1 MKKDLGNVISFICTI
16 KNETYNS
23 ENFKIYSVSVNENVY
38 KDIKHNKRG
47 TISIVGNIPNLVP
60 NLEYKVEAYL
70 DVNSKFGYQ
79 YNVKNIRQ
87 DKPTT
92 YDSSLKFL
100 KELINEDKAK
110 ILLNEYPYVIDK
122 IIKNDLD
129 DIDLSKTKGIKEKT
143 FENIKSKVIENFAL
157 IDIIETYNNIIPMN
171 VMKKL
176 YDTYS
181 NIKVIK
187 AMLKKEPYKCLCKL
201 SRIGFKSADSI
212 LLNLDKY
219 RKENRDNCDFTFDED
234 LLTSKQRM
242 KACINYILE
251 KNEETGNS
259 RISIQELR
267 KESNK
272 LTPECIG
279 HFVSIIKENNNDIYV
294 DNELKCVST
303 YRAYNTENYIKDV
316 LLDMNNIKDT
326 IICDIEQ
333 FRKTKEGTV
342 TDEQLSTIK
351 EICNNNLVCLTAP
364 AGSGKT
370 FSVRNLLNMLDSID
384 KTYMLCTPTGKSSEV
399 LTEQTDR
406 EAGTIHRKLEYKPT
420 GEENKNSWGYNE
432 EHKLNVDV
440 VVVDE
445 FSMVDIYLLK
455 HLLDAIDVNKTKLL
469 LVFDSDQLPSVG
481 CGNIAQDIIDSKI
494 IPVVRLTK
502 IFRYNE
508 GGLMQVATKIRNGE
522 SFLDSDFTG
531 VKIFGTKKDFV
542 YIELQQT
549 KMIMQMLKIYKKLL
563 LDKYSVQDIT
573 VLASQN
579 NGDYG
584 VIKVNKW
591 IQKIIQKD
599 KNNKFVMY
607 GDNKFF
613 KDDKVIQ
620 IINNYKATSY
630 IDGEETEVFN
640 GNTGIIVEVGWDY
653 IVVDFGNNKL
663 IKYDKTDLN
672 QLQLGYCTTYHKSQ
686 GISIKQ
692 VICLTPKAHN
702 FVMNCNLLYVG
713 VTRARERVY
722 MLGNIVTVNRCIKKK
737 ANFNRNTW
745 LKDLLLK

>member
-110 ILLNEYPYVIDK
+110 ILLNEYPDIIDK

-181 NIKVIK
+181 NIKIIK

-294 DNELKCVST
+294 DNELKCISST
-303 YRAYNTENYIKDV
+303 KAYNTELYIKNI
-316 LLDMNNIKDT
+316 LLNMNNNKT
-326 IICDIEQ
+326 IYNCDIEE
-333 FRKTKEGTV
+333 FRETKEGV
-342 TDEQLSTIK
+342 ATDEQMETLNQ
-351 EICNNNLVCLTAP
+351 ICNNNIVCLTAV

-370 FSVRNLLNMLDSID
+370 FSVKNLLNMLDNNN
-384 KTYMLCTPTGKSSEV
+384 KTYLLCTPTGKSSEV
-399 LTEQTDR
+399 LTEQTSRD
-406 EAGTIHRKLEYKPT
+406 AGTIHRKLEYKPIDD
-420 GEENKNSWGYNE
+420 NDNPWGYNE
-432 EHKLNVDV
+432 NNKLPVDV

-445 FSMVDIYLLK
+445 FSMVDIYLFK

-469 LVFDSDQLPSVG
+469 LVFDSYQLPSVG
-481 CGNIAQDIIDSKI
+481 CGNIAQDIIDSKL

-522 SFLDSDFTG
+522 QFLPSDFTG
-531 VKIFGTKKDFV
+531 VKIFGSKKDFV
-542 YIELQQT
+542 FIELQQT
-549 KMIMQMLKIYKKLL
+549 KIINQMIKIYKKLL
-563 LDKYSVQDIT
+563 SDGYNTQDIT

-584 VIKVNKW
+584 VLEVNKW
-591 IQKIIQKD
+591 IQKLIQKD

-607 GDNKFF
+607 GDNKYF

-620 IINNYKATSY
+620 IINNYKAESY
-630 IDGEETEVFN
+630 IDGSSTEVFN

-653 IVVDFGNNKL
+653 IVVDFGKDKL
-663 IKYDKTDLN
+663 IKYEKADLN

-692 VICLTPKAHN
+692 VICLAPKAHN